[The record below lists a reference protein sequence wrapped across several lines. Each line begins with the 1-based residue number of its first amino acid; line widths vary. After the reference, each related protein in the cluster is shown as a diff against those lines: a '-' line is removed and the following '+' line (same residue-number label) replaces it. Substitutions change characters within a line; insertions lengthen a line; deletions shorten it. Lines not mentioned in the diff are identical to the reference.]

1 MEEPKITPL
10 ARRLAEENGIDWRRL
25 KGTGPDGTIV
35 ERDILAFLAK
45 VMAGEVD
52 LPPMPESPPPLPPE
66 EELKRA
72 QAALER
78 EGVDL
83 ADLIPEAPKTPTL
96 QVEEVPEEELALDF
110 PEIDL
115 LDEEPLLLPE
125 EEEALEAWEED
136 LLERPLPEPEPWQE
150 ELVEAAQEAPEPEAP
165 PREEAPPALEEALLT
180 QEIPPSPLLGV
191 APVPAPAQSA
201 PFGSSAGRWT
211 KRV

>member
-1 MEEPKITPL
+1 
-10 ARRLAEENGIDWRRL
+10 
-25 KGTGPDGTIV
+25 
-35 ERDILAFLAK
+35 
-45 VMAGEVD
+45 
-52 LPPMPESPPPLPPE
+52 MPESPPPLPPK
-66 EELKRA
+66 EELKQA

-83 ADLIPEAPKTPTL
+83 SELIPEAPRTPTL

-136 LLERPLPEPEPWQE
+136 LLERPLPEPPWQG
-150 ELVEAAQEAPEPEAP
+150 ELLEAAQEAPEPEAP
-165 PREEAPPALEEALLT
+165 PSLEEALPT

-201 PFGSSAGRWT
+201 PLRVFRRKVDQTHLGEVLAPSTGSTAYRKPSALPPQGGGKGPR
-211 KRV
+211 RAGAPP